1 MLHWTPARTATSSIT
16 PIGGHA
22 RRILRRRGPQPSAR
36 IAGPTTLACWPMPPS
51 GVGPPAATDGDYWK
65 ACAPA
70 AIAKAAAIRTGSGF
84 PPLP

>member
-1 MLHWTPARTATSSIT
+1 MLHWTPARTAPSSIT
-16 PIGGHA
+16 PIGA
-22 RRILRRRGPQPSAR
+22 LL
-36 IAGPTTLACWPMPPS
+36 GPTTSSRPSAGASRSDHARMLAH
-51 GVGPPAATDGDYWK
+51 AAKRRQAACGADGDYWK